1 MKTEQYVRLENLGKG
16 AVEEMFQAEL
26 DRAVANIS
34 DPNTKAETARTITI
48 KMKIKPNKDRS
59 LCAVEVGCNTALA
72 PVRPFETSIM
82 VGMDRGKGVASEY
95 SPGNQLGLT
104 VENQDGEVVDVK
116 TGVVLKM
123 ARK

>member
-1 MKTEQYVRLENLGKG
+1 
-16 AVEEMFQAEL
+16 
-26 DRAVANIS
+26 
-34 DPNTKAETARTITI
+34 
-48 KMKIKPNKDRS
+48 
-59 LCAVEVGCNTALA
+59 
-72 PVRPFETSIM
+72 M